1 MLDDPAEQPLPVVT
15 ASRQAFSPGTL
26 IAVGVWACLFAVFI
40 VLGLNS

>member
-15 ASRQAFSPGTL
+15 DTRLAFSPGTRL
-26 IAVGVWACLFAVFI
+26 AIGVWACLFTLFI

>member
-15 ASRQAFSPGTL
+15 DSRLAFSPGTL
-26 IAVGVWACLFAVFI
+26 IAVGVWACLFTAFI

>member
-15 ASRQAFSPGTL
+15 ASRLAFSPGTL
-26 IAVGVWACLFAVFI
+26 IAVGVWACLFATFI

>member
-15 ASRQAFSPGTL
+15 DTHLAFSPGTRL
-26 IAVGVWACLFAVFI
+26 AIGVWACLFTLFI